1 MGNENQSTSG
11 FFITVFTHSI
21 SNLHFKFIAMNH
33 RKILNG
39 ASRIFSSAV
48 FMIVVLI
55 QSCSSD
61 DNENPSSE
69 SGLTFKVVGTK
80 LTDPCGETITLKGVN
95 KMSVFDE
102 EDLYGE
108 AYFPEIAKT
117 NSNCVRIV
125 WQAKY
130 SNGSASQLNQLDSL
144 IKNCIKNKMI
154 PMVEM
159 HDATCTWDALDEVV
173 DYWIKPDVIKIVQRY
188 EHALLVNIANE
199 AGDDG
204 VTEQQFLSGYQSA
217 ITKLRNA
224 GIRTPLIIDAKGCG
238 KDLDVLIPTAA
249 TLIAHD
255 PAHNLMFSVHPYW
268 SKVAIQAVQPTF
280 IKDQLKKAT
289 DNNIPLVLGE
299 LCGYGGWPG
308 EGEPDT
314 ASCEEKGSIDYKALL
329 SEAASN
335 NIGYLVWEWGPGNGF
350 YEYNPPVLCPGMDIT
365 TDGTYQSIVNIAPG
379 TAPRGWIREVMID
392 SPYSVKNTSVKSTY
406 IINGFKCL

>member
-1 MGNENQSTSG
+1 MIHGKRMNLVWRMVS
-11 FFITVFTHSI
+11 FCVMISI
-21 SNLHFKFIAMNH
+21 I
-33 RKILNG
+33 
-39 ASRIFSSAV
+39 
-48 FMIVVLI
+48 LI
-55 QSCSSD
+55 QACSS
-61 DNENPSSE
+61 DNENPPDNGT
-69 SGLTFKVVGTK
+69 GLTFKMVGTK

-102 EDLYGE
+102 EDVYGE
-108 AYFPEIAKT
+108 NYFPEIAKT

-125 WQAKY
+125 WQAHY
-130 SNGSASQLNQLDSL
+130 SNGSPALLNQLDSL

-159 HDATCTWDALDEVV
+159 HDATCNWNALNDVV
-173 DYWIKPDVIKIVQRY
+173 NYWIKPDVIQLVQRY

-204 VTEQQFLSGYQSA
+204 VTQQQFLSGYQSA

-238 KDLDVLIPTAA
+238 KDLDILVHTAA
-249 TLIAHD
+249 TLIDHD
-255 PAHNLMFSVHPYW
+255 PEHNLMFSVHPYW
-268 SKVAIQAVQPTF
+268 SKVAIEAVQPTF

-289 DNNIPLVLGE
+289 DNNIPMLLGE

-308 EGEPDT
+308 AGEPNT
-314 ASCEEKGSIDYKALL
+314 ASCEEKGSIDYQTLL
-329 SEAASN
+329 SEAAAN

-365 TDGTYQSIVNIAPG
+365 TDGTYQSIVNIVPG
-379 TAPRGWIREVMID
+379 STPRGWIREVIID
-392 SPYSVKNTSVKSTY
+392 SPYSVKNTSIKSNY
-406 IINGFKCL
+406 IQNGFKCQ

>member
-1 MGNENQSTSG
+1 MNATLKFGIS
-11 FFITVFTHSI
+11 FTIMS
-21 SNLHFKFIAMNH
+21 
-33 RKILNG
+33 
-39 ASRIFSSAV
+39 
-48 FMIVVLI
+48 VVLL
-55 QSCSSD
+55 QACGSD
-61 DNENPSSE
+61 NDEIPASQN
-69 SGLTFKVVGTK
+69 GLTFKVAGSK
-80 LTDPCGETITLKGVN
+80 LTDPCGEIITLKGVN

-108 AYFPEIAKT
+108 SYFPEIAKT

-130 SNGSASQLNQLDSL
+130 SNGSPSQLNQLDSL
-144 IKNCIKNKMI
+144 IKNCMRNKMI

-173 DYWIKPDVIKIVQRY
+173 DYWIKPEVIKIVQRY

-204 VTEQQFLSGYQSA
+204 VTQQQFLSGYQSA
-217 ITKLRNA
+217 ITALRNA
-224 GIRTPLIIDAKGCG
+224 GIRAPLIIDAKGCG

-249 TLIAHD
+249 ALISHD
-255 PAHNLMFSVHPYW
+255 PDHNLLFSVHPYW

-289 DNNIPLVLGE
+289 DNNIPLILGE
-299 LCGYGGWPG
+299 LCAYGGWPG
-308 EGEPDT
+308 VGEPNT
-314 ASCEEKGSIDYKALL
+314 ASCEEKGSIDYATLL
-329 SEAASN
+329 SEAAANS
-335 NIGYLVWEWGPGNGF
+335 IGYLVWEWGPGNGF

-365 TDGTYQSIVNIAPG
+365 TDGTYQSIVNIVPG
-379 TAPRGWIREVMID
+379 SAPRGWVREVIID
-392 SPYSVKNTSVKSTY
+392 SPYSVKNTSVKSNY